1 MTVSC
6 ICCVWCS
13 IAHGYSFVYFRL
25 MGCVCFAV
33 NFYFYVYRTCVWV
46 CVFAIAYLLCI
57 LCASMCAHISAA
69 EISNYLFILDLAEAY
84 TIQGNFFQPR
94 PCFLLPFLLSSLLLL
109 SLRRYT
115 FMPTSFLWKTLI
127 SDWIA
132 SVIHQHLWIS
142 NTIKTIR
149 LSCTLHTNAWHLSVV
164 NYRQNSAATM
174 IFQSVTQNTTIF

>member
-1 MTVSC
+1 MCVS
-6 ICCVWCS
+6 V
-13 IAHGYSFVYFRL
+13 
-25 MGCVCFAV
+25 CVCDSISV
-33 NFYFYVYRTCVWV
+33 VYIV
-46 CVFAIAYLLCI
+46 CEHVCTHFCSWNI
-57 LCASMCAHISAA
+57 
-69 EISNYLFILDLAEAY
+69 ELFIHFGLSRSVY
-84 TIQGNFFQPR
+84 KIQGNFFQPR